1 MFCNHC
7 GKEVMNEAVICPHCG
22 CALKKDAVTPS
33 VEDKVSVGLMI
44 LSILIPLIGI
54 ILWPVKHKETPKA
67 AMAYGLAGII
77 SWAVAFVLLMSI

>member
-22 CALKKDAVTPS
+22 CALKKDSVTPP

-67 AMAYGLAGII
+67 AMSYGLAGII